1 MSHPHHRRGFTLL
14 ELTIVVAILGLLAG
28 VVVPRVSTRLAATRD
43 VRRLQ
48 DMQTLLDAIEQYRLD
63 TGSFPAANSN
73 PAFGGWDVSHD
84 GDFVNVLRL
93 AGYLQDLPADPINDD
108 TYHYRYYVYAAGS
121 YSCAGPTSF
130 YVLGI
135 KRFETDAVAARNTG
149 YFQCSG
155 RNWNDE
161 FAYVTGGGA
170 SFQ

>member
-1 MSHPHHRRGFTLL
+1 MPCPIRRRGFTLL
-14 ELTIVVAILGLLAG
+14 ELTVVIAILGLLAG
-28 VVVPRVSTRLAATRD
+28 VVVPRVASRLASTRD

-48 DMQTLLDAIEQYRLD
+48 DIHALRDAIEQYRLD
-63 TGSFPAANSN
+63 TGAYPAPNSS
-73 PAFGGWDVSHD
+73 AAWGGWDVSHD

-93 AGYLQDLPADPINDD
+93 AGYLQELPADPINDD
-108 TYHYRYYVYAAGS
+108 TYHYRYYVYAAGA

-161 FAYVTGGGA
+161 FAFVTGGGA